1 MGHQGSGGR
10 AEEFLPGL
18 SVSTNAWRSLLSDM
32 DTQGPCRVE
41 AQPCFLNK
49 QRGCDNGS
57 WVNIRVRCLQGLY
70 RQNMKR
76 KLSRRHNQ
84 YTDLLI
90 SPLETALHLIMFL
103 MAFKRRELWRLNE
116 FPKQKFFLL
125 LLFAICMLGV
135 ASVLVMRGHVQGLS
149 MTREW
154 NRTIRGLEQA
164 TFHFGASL
172 VAQMVKLPPA
182 MQETRVQSLGW
193 EDPLKKGNGNPL

>member
-18 SVSTNAWRSLLSDM
+18 SVSTNACRSLLSDM

-70 RQNMKR
+70 HQNTKR
-76 KLSRRHNQ
+76 KLSGRLNQ

-90 SPLETALHLIMFL
+90 SPPRDCTSFNHVFDGFQE
-103 MAFKRRELWRLNE
+103 KRTL
-116 FPKQKFFLL
+116 
-125 LLFAICMLGV
+125 
-135 ASVLVMRGHVQGLS
+135 
-149 MTREW
+149 
-154 NRTIRGLEQA
+154 RT
-164 TFHFGASL
+164 
-172 VAQMVKLPPA
+172 K
-182 MQETRVQSLGW
+182 
-193 EDPLKKGNGNPL
+193 

>member
-1 MGHQGSGGR
+1 M
-10 AEEFLPGL
+10 FVVVVLFNCKVLPD
-18 SVSTNAWRSLLSDM
+18 SL
-32 DTQGPCRVE
+32 
-41 AQPCFLNK
+41 
-49 QRGCDNGS
+49 CDNGS

-76 KLSRRHNQ
+76 KLSGRHNQ

-164 TFHFGASL
+164 TFHFGVLIRELYGFLIFFCRILGAVL
-172 VAQMVKLPPA
+172 APA
-182 MQETRVQSLGW
+182 APFL
-193 EDPLKKGNGNPL
+193 